1 MPNNN
6 WQQYENLT
14 RKILNDDR
22 IRPYLDLDRIEADK
36 CLFSGKKTG
45 VDWEADA
52 FGYDVDGGLV
62 LIECKHYKKDK
73 LEQNQVGGF
82 AYTIQDVGAKR
93 GIIVTTFGLQSGAI
107 KVAKA
112 ENITLIRL
120 DYNSTDKDFTVHLV
134 NRAVIQITDQF
145 NSISF
150 SPGIARIKK
159 YSQEELLKRMHKDSI
174 PILYEVALNKAE
186 TM

>member
-6 WQQYENLT
+6 SQEYENST

-22 IRPYLDLDRIEADK
+22 IRPYLDLNRIEAEK
-36 CLFSGKKTG
+36 CLFPGKKTG
-45 VDWEADA
+45 TGWEADA
-52 FGYDVDGGLV
+52 FGYDLDGGLV
-62 LIECKHYKKDK
+62 LIECKHYKKDR
-73 LEQNQVGGF
+73 LNQNQVGGF

-120 DYNSTDKDFTVHLV
+120 DYNSTDKNFTVHLV

-159 YSQEELLKRMHKDSI
+159 YSQEELLKRIHEDSTRENPEI
-174 PILYEVALNKAE
+174 K
-186 TM
+186 